1 MLAWPHRHEGD
12 PAALTQT
19 AGPRAQQ
26 RGLPLLAGAE
36 MIVIFF
42 SAAWSSVA
50 TRSWRSIS
58 PGRAGL
64 GGTRSG

>member
-1 MLAWPHRHEGD
+1 MLAWPRRHEGD

-19 AGPRAQQ
+19 AGPR
-26 RGLPLLAGAE
+26 GSEVFPLPAGAE

-42 SAAWSSVA
+42 SAAWSSAA

>member
-26 RGLPLLAGAE
+26 RGIPLPAGAE
-36 MIVIFF
+36 MIVLLLGG
-42 SAAWSSVA
+42 VVQ
-50 TRSWRSIS
+50 R
-58 PGRAGL
+58 GDQVGL
-64 GGTRSG
+64 GGTRPG